1 MSNDLEVTRYRV
13 TCTRCASTRIAKF
26 GTVVVNRGC
35 QDVNSSISLDPFAPP
50 ALPGLN
56 AHMGPLT
63 PEQPAL
69 RTGRFRTFRNPA
81 HEHRPVI
88 AQVSLLIAFDLQTIP
103 SPTTDLPFRLGRFVT
118 LHHRRDLPRLSPR
131 QTSWVGGNAVARSR
145 VRASL
150 GASPTG
156 LAESSSQKLRTGRSS
171 QVALHL
177 ASQQRSYHFR
187 LQAGNVSLERTSTF
201 QIKRLHRRTRR
212 RLLAAGGHHDR
223 RWRCRRYVTRPRICS
238 VGLLARQSSAA
249 NDRANGAI
257 TIRALAHG
265 TR

>member
-201 QIKRLHRRTRR
+201 QIKRLHRRTRSCSPNMAR
-212 RLLAAGGHHDR
+212 VASGSLECLAG
-223 RWRCRRYVTRPRICS
+223 V
-238 VGLLARQSSAA
+238 Q
-249 NDRANGAI
+249 
-257 TIRALAHG
+257 ALACVCASK
-265 TR
+265 RQA